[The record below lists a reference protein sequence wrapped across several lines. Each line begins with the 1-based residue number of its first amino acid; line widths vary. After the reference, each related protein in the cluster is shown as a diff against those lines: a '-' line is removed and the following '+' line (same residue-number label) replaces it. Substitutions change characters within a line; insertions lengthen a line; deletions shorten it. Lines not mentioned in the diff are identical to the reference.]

1 MKKNIKITILGIA
14 ANMILFAIKLF
25 GGILSGSL
33 ALLSDSF
40 NSLMDILA
48 SFAIFFAVR
57 TSAEKADKNHPFG
70 HNRAEPIA
78 GLIVAIFAAILGFEV
93 IKNAF
98 QGFFEPRNLKI
109 NMLIFV
115 IVIFSIV
122 AKVFMY
128 IVFRRE
134 GNKRNSPALLA
145 SSVDYRNDILVS
157 ISVLLG
163 NFFGYIGYPI
173 FDNIVAFC
181 IGLLI
186 VYSGFKIGLQNVDF
200 LMGKVPGDDIMS
212 RLKKMALSIDGV
224 KNLNDVRAHFLG
236 TFIQVE
242 IHIEVDKKLKTAKSH
257 EIAKKVQHLL
267 QEDEI
272 VDYAFVHV
280 DPV

>member
-1 MKKNIKITILGIA
+1 MKKNIKIVILGIVV
-14 ANMILFAIKLF
+14 NTILFAIKLF
-25 GGILSGSL
+25 GGIFSGSL

-57 TSAEKADKNHPFG
+57 TSTKKADKDHPFG

-98 QGFFEPRNLKI
+98 QGFFEPRDLKI

-122 AKVFMY
+122 SKVFMY

-134 GNKRNSPALLA
+134 GNKSNSPALLA

-157 ISVLLG
+157 ISVLMG

-181 IGLLI
+181 IGLFI

-200 LMGKVPGDDIMS
+200 LMGKVPGKDIMS
-212 RLKKMALSIDGV
+212 RLKEMALSIDGV

-242 IHIEVDKKLKTAKSH
+242 VHIEVDKKLKTTKSH
-257 EIAKKVQHLL
+257 EIAEAVQNLL
-267 QEDEI
+267 QEEEI